1 MQSYPSCGMAYRL
14 HRVDGVVEI
23 PAMWN
28 VGGTAFHE
36 TIREFETKMTDPNT
50 AISADWWAERFA
62 HHLAEQIA
70 ATVLSSG
77 VAFSSWRCARGGKEN
92 REWWLDNAPAWVAA
106 YVEAARDRESA
117 LLTLP
122 NTAPAAEVE
131 FLWTPAP
138 GLPPVKG
145 FIDQVLKFPNGDI
158 LIRDLKSG
166 SNRPVDTLQLKVY
179 RLALEDEFGITA
191 PRWWGSYWM
200 ARKGIEVGGY
210 YDDRPIDLTER
221 GPIEVEVTT
230 RLAVMDAAERS
241 GYYLANPSS
250 MCSACGVRAACPV
263 MGDPATARPFVLP
276 GVLTGQ

>member
-36 TIREFETKMTDPNT
+36 CVREWEDQ
-50 AISADWWAERFA
+50 AIKFRGMDLAPPSADFTAERFA

-92 REWWLDNAPAWVAA
+92 REWWLDNAPAWVAN
-106 YVEAARDRESA
+106 YVTAARDRESA
-117 LLTLP
+117 LLSLDLGVLGTQ
-122 NTAPAAEVE
+122 PALELG

-145 FIDQVLKFPNGDI
+145 FIDQVLKYPNGDI

-166 SNRPVDTLQLKVY
+166 SHRPVDSLQLKVY

-191 PRWWGSYWM
+191 PRWWGEYWM
-200 ARKGIEVGGY
+200 ARRGCAE
-210 YDDRPIDLTER
+210 PAIDLTER
-221 GPIEVEVTT
+221 APIEAEVHA

-241 GYYLANPSS
+241 GYYLANPSN

-263 MGDPATARPFVLP
+263 MGDPATKRPY
-276 GVLTGQ
+276 VLTGQ